1 VSTVRSGA
9 TAGRYVG
16 DWGSLEISDPAS
28 ARRSGFTHHRLEV
41 YPPGTDS
48 IERRQLQRFR
58 LWRVWGALA
67 AIVAVVIVGS
77 AWHGWQAPLFIA
89 VVYLAGLML
98 GAHANKRLRQ
108 GIHTLNVATILV
120 GGTTHVE
127 GDIGL
132 LESCVV
138 ELEQLDR
145 RRAEGQIGPVEYE
158 RVWTKIYLRLEPGA
172 RQHTRVH
179 NSEQSPTVD

>member
-1 VSTVRSGA
+1 MSTVRSGA
-9 TAGRYVG
+9 VAGRYVG

-58 LWRVWGALA
+58 HWRVWGALA
-67 AIVAVVIVGS
+67 ALVADVIVGS

-89 VVYLAGLML
+89 VVYLAGLVL
-98 GAHANKRLRQ
+98 GARATRRLRK
-108 GIHTLNVATILV
+108 GIHGLNVATILV

-127 GDIGL
+127 GDLGL

-145 RRAEGQIGPVEYE
+145 RRAEGQIDAVEYE
-158 RVWTKIYLRLEPGA
+158 RIWTRIYVRLQPDT
-172 RQHTRVH
+172 RNHSRVH
-179 NSEQSPTVD
+179 NSEQSPTDD